1 VAETLKIDNILKN
14 IDGFRQGGKS
24 IIRNR
29 IYRVGVELEGGWLKL
44 PDPGMELVPDGSIR
58 GVTAVA
64 AVEAPIVDQLRQP
77 PAAPTPRPP
86 IFRTRRDRDAWEAA
100 NAYQQQL
107 NQQVGQYQAA
117 AVIANAP
124 RPIALHVGEYPSQVL
139 ELKEYQGWMKKYYP
153 SHVNDTCGLHVHMSF
168 KRALHY
174 SMLMVPEYPQT
185 IITYLAKWALEEKLP
200 KEHPIWDRLMGK
212 SSYCKLDFFPDDQAH
227 NPRKVYDHGMKGHRY
242 TVINYCHAKTG
253 GTLECRLLPMMSTAD
268 LGIRAV
274 KRVIDITNACLVA
287 LKNREPKESASLVI
301 DGITDELHENSRIYV

>member
-1 VAETLKIDNILKN
+1 MTVTLQLAEIA
-14 IDGFRQGGKS
+14 S
-24 IIRNR
+24 IAL
-29 IYRVGVELEGGWLKL
+29 EWSFEGGWVKL

-58 GVTAVA
+58 GIVA
-64 AVEAPIVDQLRQP
+64 REVEAPIVDQLRQP
-77 PAAPTPRPP
+77 PIAPTPRPVFRTVRNRTAWEAAQMQNAANVLMEAAPTPRP
-86 IFRTRRDRDAWEAA
+86 I
-100 NAYQQQL
+100 Q
-107 NQQVGQYQAA
+107 
-117 AVIANAP
+117 
-124 RPIALHVGEYPSQVL
+124 LHVGEYPSQVL

-153 SHVNDTCGLHVHMSF
+153 SHVNESCGLHVHMSF

-185 IITYLAKWALEEKLP
+185 IITYLAKWALEEKLSE
-200 KEHPIWDRLMGK
+200 KHPIWDRLRGK

-253 GTLECRLLPMMSTAD
+253 GTLECRLLPMMDTAD
-268 LGIRAV
+268 QGIRAV